1 MSLMREKYKNEFG
14 ATDKQIDNMIDTI
27 GHVESK
33 NRNIPQNIGGGK
45 TGTGQGYFQYEMTA
59 KDEKGNFVQGSAVT
73 AVQRVKNAYAQAG
86 KKAPAFTENTGKNY
100 TNTSI
105 GFNVIERKLSKED
118 QEEMLLADLYI
129 KSGGSFL
136 GRESKQ
142 PLLEKALKGDVKELW
157 LKKHWAG
164 AEKLLSSKDPKE
176 RTMGAEIYKEK
187 GDQWDRD
194 IETFKKRETISEKAD
209 TIAFD
214 EMEKRNKEIKL

>member
-1 MSLMREKYKNEFG
+1 
-14 ATDKQIDNMIDTI
+14 
-27 GHVESK
+27 
-33 NRNIPQNIGGGK
+33 
-45 TGTGQGYFQYEMTA
+45 
-59 KDEKGNFVQGSAVT
+59 
-73 AVQRVKNAYAQAG
+73 
-86 KKAPAFTENTGKNY
+86 
-100 TNTSI
+100 
-105 GFNVIERKLSKED
+105 
-118 QEEMLLADLYI
+118 MLLADLYI

-164 AEKLLSSKDPKE
+164 AEKLLSSKDPKK
-176 RTMGAEIYKEK
+176 RTMGAKIYKEK

-194 IETFKKRETISEKAD
+194 IATFKKRETASEKAS